1 MVAVRVMKAPVHEII
16 DMVAM
21 RHRLVAAVGAVTVF
35 GTMAGGVV
43 FGIAAIR
50 IPVAYRD
57 RVLMRPTVL
66 AVFKAAVVE
75 VIHVPFVPHR
85 EMTAARTVHM
95 RGTFAGRFFA
105 GWHCSFLS
113 PRAQFVQ
120 PMARRQQRKHG
131 VGLAQR
137 VILWNE
143 RPVPH
148 VGVPVNFPSACSRS
162 ARRFAPRDLEPCRA
176 VGRVHRQRCRRP
188 SLPRKV
194 PVAGSYDRKRASQPA
209 ALRAATAREAGP
221 GA

>member
-43 FGIAAIR
+43 YGIAAIR
-50 IPVAYRD
+50 IHVAYRD

-105 GWHCSFLS
+105 GWHCNFLS
-113 PRAQFVQ
+113 PRGAIRATDGSATAAQTRRR
-120 PMARRQQRKHG
+120 ARSESHFM
-131 VGLAQR
+131 
-137 VILWNE
+137 E
-143 RPVPH
+143 R
-148 VGVPVNFPSACSRS
+148 A
-162 ARRFAPRDLEPCRA
+162 ARTA
-176 VGRVHRQRCRRP
+176 CRRP
-188 SLPRKV
+188 
-194 PVAGSYDRKRASQPA
+194 G
-209 ALRAATAREAGP
+209 
-221 GA
+221 